1 MKDALTGG
9 AMADSAVDTI
19 LQAIND
25 MQDKIKSDFD
35 EKLKNYVTM
44 PVFMEADG
52 EAKALA
58 RRVGHN
64 EGTLKDV

>member
-1 MKDALTGG
+1 
-9 AMADSAVDTI
+9 
-19 LQAIND
+19 

-52 EAKALA
+52 EAKAVA